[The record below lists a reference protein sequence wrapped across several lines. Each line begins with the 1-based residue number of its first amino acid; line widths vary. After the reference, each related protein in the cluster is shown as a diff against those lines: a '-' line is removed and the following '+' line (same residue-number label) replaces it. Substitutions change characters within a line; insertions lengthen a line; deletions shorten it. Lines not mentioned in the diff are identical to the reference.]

1 MVLADNSSLSRI
13 MLADTSWMTGLIEGD
28 TKWSIEVVVE
38 DTSGLI
44 LVVIVDATLIIGG
57 VGLTGNPLLSGE
69 LVSNA
74 TWLIEV
80 VVGSIA

>member
-13 MLADTSWMTGLIEGD
+13 MLADTSWMTALIEED
-28 TKWSIEVVVE
+28 TNWSIEMVVE
-38 DTSGLI
+38 ETSGLI
-44 LVVIVDATLIIGG
+44 LVVIVDAILIIGG
-57 VGLTGNPLLSGE
+57 VGLTGNPLLAGE

-74 TWLIEV
+74 TGLIEG